1 MQSMIDNVQAAPP
14 AGSKGFHFID
24 PKVFNLMW
32 CRNCQQD
39 VPALARGINS
49 PLVCPRCEEDLPV
62 VTVATSPTVCGEI
75 SDVGIALDSYQQSP
89 ANGPSFDQLPLEM
102 LAQEQ
107 RQLSRIAQKLGPI
120 RRQKQLQQ
128 GVAQSELSGS
138 GMTGRDS
145 MSSISQ
151 PSLRIDWA
159 HSVSPTAIKTRE
171 KRMETPV
178 SERSDA
184 RVAAVG
190 YQARSQPSRTTS
202 SWGLSML
209 LFGGVF
215 SLTCGISL
223 LVHATV
229 TGLGTTGL
237 GASMPGDFIWQGGLT
252 FTLAGEGMLIAGLTG
267 MAIRLWRNGRRVN
280 HQLQGVDRQLA
291 ELQYQYQ
298 SDAQRGIQTSTSSA
312 YYDHFAQGISS
323 PILLA
328 NLRGGLDQL
337 AKRMN

>member
-1 MQSMIDNVQAAPP
+1 M
-14 AGSKGFHFID
+14 
-24 PKVFNLMW
+24 
-32 CRNCQQD
+32 
-39 VPALARGINS
+39 
-49 PLVCPRCEEDLPV
+49 
-62 VTVATSPTVCGEI
+62 VTVTASPMVGGEI

-89 ANGPSFDQLPLEM
+89 ANEPPYDQLPLEM

-120 RRQKQLQQ
+120 HRQKQLQQ
-128 GVAQSELSGS
+128 GVAKSELSGS
-138 GMTGRDS
+138 GGSDMTGRDS
-145 MSSISQ
+145 MSSNSQ

-159 HSVSPTAIKTRE
+159 HSVSPTAIKTHK

-178 SERSDA
+178 TERSDA
-184 RVAAVG
+184 QVAAVG
-190 YQARSQPSRTTS
+190 YQAHSQPSRRTS

-209 LFGGVF
+209 LFGGIF

-229 TGLGTTGL
+229 TGVGQ
-237 GASMPGDFIWQGGLT
+237 GASMPGDSIWQGGMT

-298 SDAQRGIQTSTSSA
+298 SDAQRGMRTSTSST

-323 PILLA
+323 PILMA

-337 AKRMN
+337 AKRMK